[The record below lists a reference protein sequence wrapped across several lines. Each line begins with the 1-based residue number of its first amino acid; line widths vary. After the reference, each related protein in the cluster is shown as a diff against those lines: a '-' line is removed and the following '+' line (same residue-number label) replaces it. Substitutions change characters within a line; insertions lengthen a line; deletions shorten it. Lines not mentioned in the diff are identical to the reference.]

1 MASASPPAPVLAPV
15 EERLAAA
22 IAHSARMEREVTDL
36 EQEKVR
42 LHGRTDAAALTGG
55 DHAAALMECQSRLDT
70 ARQRQVLAETTVAA
84 YAQEQAKAVAQR
96 HEMQTRPAAVQSA
109 PVSHTLYRALRSQ
122 FKANIPSP
130 SRSDKSLL
138 VAPFAH
144 FMAET
149 PLTVKTDLSP
159 VEYAAFSE
167 RPDTYS
173 AGREAAYIREA
184 LQYLPVVTRVVGKGG
199 SSGKMSAKRLFPA
212 GSRQSIPF
220 VRLPR
225 SCFPELAVRSDRG
238 YPGFSGEL
246 KSRPPVSWNEALTYV
261 TMSMLDSLFPASE
274 SHDVYHFR
282 PPTGYA
288 LLAMAGSGFF
298 SAVEWV
304 ARLFIGPITPPFS
317 LGSEQ
322 HKAAVNKL
330 DIVKV
335 ERWVELNVKQ
345 SVGSSSYPADAGE
358 DPPEV
363 IWSSSP
369 AELQVQSEVGAVQL
383 LGNRFFKII
392 THKAFSHLSDCD
404 AAYQFR
410 HLHRMYTMYAELFE
424 GVSADGA
431 KDRPRALVSAR
442 LLYGV
447 CWWTC
452 RLLTVVWPRKRS
464 WTKKGRCCNSLLLP
478 SRGSRTAACST
489 ATYVSRMSS

>member
-1 MASASPPAPVLAPV
+1 
-15 EERLAAA
+15 
-22 IAHSARMEREVTDL
+22 MERGFD
-36 EQEKVR
+36 VR
-42 LHGRTDAAALTGG
+42 HHE
-55 DHAAALMECQSRLDT
+55 HA
-70 ARQRQVLAETTVAA
+70 
-84 YAQEQAKAVAQR
+84 
-96 HEMQTRPAAVQSA
+96 
-109 PVSHTLYRALRSQ
+109 
-122 FKANIPSP
+122 
-130 SRSDKSLL
+130 
-138 VAPFAH
+138 
-144 FMAET
+144 
-149 PLTVKTDLSP
+149 
-159 VEYAAFSE
+159 
-167 RPDTYS
+167 
-173 AGREAAYIREA
+173 
-184 LQYLPVVTRVVGKGG
+184 
-199 SSGKMSAKRLFPA
+199 
-212 GSRQSIPF
+212 
-220 VRLPR
+220 
-225 SCFPELAVRSDRG
+225 
-238 YPGFSGEL
+238 
-246 KSRPPVSWNEALTYV
+246 
-261 TMSMLDSLFPASE
+261 DSLCPASE

-392 THKAFSHLSDCD
+392 THKAFSHLSDCV

-431 KDRPRALVSAR
+431 KDRPRALVSVR
-442 LLYGV
+442 LLYGA